1 MKLNRLIWTI
11 ALGVGLFSCSNE
23 EPEVN
28 GTPDEAP
35 AKETT
40 YVAFTLNLSDT
51 KSRATTNGT
60 DVEQNIASA
69 YVMMTDASGTIE
81 RVVSTANP
89 GTGVNADKG
98 YYVFQTSP
106 GNHYFYAVVNPDAAP
121 TANTNITTYFNT
133 GVPLNVAA
141 IADNSGNG
149 YFMMASD
156 SKLTV
161 SAEDNVSEAEALAG
175 MANSFSIQ
183 VERTAAKVT
192 MTCESS
198 TLTNAT
204 NSAGGT
210 VTAPQYYLK
219 GGATKSYRM
228 ATSAAEIDGN
238 QWTYTTTDA
247 TGVYV
252 KQTPD
257 EADGYTKASPVYC
270 LENLHPSGN
279 YYQRNATYL
288 TLRTVFVPA
297 QVVDCNSPE
306 TNGALTINDNTS
318 KDGESFYVVKSGTL
332 SGNYLL
338 KADLEAYQAAH
349 SGSYPNGVTTI
360 SQEYVDGVCWFG
372 PIWVGQASTDLQD
385 APVARNTWYNL
396 HITGIVLPGDPTEPT
411 VDTAGDTP
419 LAPPTNVAFTL
430 SIKDWSLLERPVE
443 LQ

>member
-1 MKLNRLIWTI
+1 M
-11 ALGVGLFSCSNE
+11 
-23 EPEVN
+23 
-28 GTPDEAP
+28 
-35 AKETT
+35 
-40 YVAFTLNLSDT
+40 
-51 KSRATTNGT
+51 
-60 DVEQNIASA
+60 EQNIASA

-106 GNHYFYAVVNPDAAP
+106 GKHYFYAVVNPDAAP

-219 GGATKSYRM
+219 GGATTSYRM
-228 ATSAAEIDGN
+228 AT
-238 QWTYTTTDA
+238 
-247 TGVYV
+247 
-252 KQTPD
+252 
-257 EADGYTKASPVYC
+257 
-270 LENLHPSGN
+270 
-279 YYQRNATYL
+279 
-288 TLRTVFVPA
+288 
-297 QVVDCNSPE
+297 
-306 TNGALTINDNTS
+306 
-318 KDGESFYVVKSGTL
+318 
-332 SGNYLL
+332 
-338 KADLEAYQAAH
+338 
-349 SGSYPNGVTTI
+349 
-360 SQEYVDGVCWFG
+360 
-372 PIWVGQASTDLQD
+372 
-385 APVARNTWYNL
+385 
-396 HITGIVLPGDPTEPT
+396 
-411 VDTAGDTP
+411 
-419 LAPPTNVAFTL
+419 
-430 SIKDWSLLERPVE
+430 
-443 LQ
+443 